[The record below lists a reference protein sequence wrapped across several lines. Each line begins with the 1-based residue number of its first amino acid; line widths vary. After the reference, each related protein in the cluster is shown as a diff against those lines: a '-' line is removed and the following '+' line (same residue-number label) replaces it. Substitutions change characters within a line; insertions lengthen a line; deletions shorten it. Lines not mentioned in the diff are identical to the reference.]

1 MFVYI
6 LEKHLVISG
15 VLSLCGMGHRTFHEG
30 AKSDK
35 SKQFTAEGVRFRQ
48 SSLLA

>member
-1 MFVYI
+1 MFVYV

-35 SKQFTAEGVRFRQ
+35 SKQFAAEGVRFRQ
-48 SSLLA
+48 